1 MSKHPFL
8 SHVAGM
14 RGIAIFL
21 VVWFHLSS
29 CNPVLPVWASLPC
42 GYYGVD
48 IFLVIMGYFLISG
61 FVKRPDYSLS
71 QFAES
76 KVMRIIPPM
85 AIMIMLAFAACMWE
99 MDFKELRTIAK
110 TGLGAMLGYANYQL
124 IDSSAGYFAEDST
137 LNAYLHTWYLAVT
150 LQVFALGYALFA
162 LLRKCSH
169 RTILGVLGSIA
180 FISLLWHQAENI
192 RSFLVWLGMPTCGP
206 RELASYYDTLPRL
219 WEILAGGLILYLPSL
234 HRKWLNSTWAALGLV
249 LMLLP
254 AFLSPLQ
261 GINLALPVVAGTL
274 LVIRY
279 LPQSMLNPLINNRVL
294 LWLGKISFSVYLVHM
309 PLIVLYRANQ
319 LHAPGLAWSCLLMLL
334 SMAIGYM
341 FWFSVEKRRFS
352 RRAVLC
358 LWLGATA
365 LCGVADATRGL
376 QKLWNAKSNAI
387 DIPRY
392 TEWEA
397 CYDET
402 CLSGLDRTLHKDEGG
417 WHTMAA
423 GKNKA
428 LDTPLLWLGR
438 PSTPAD
444 KPSFVLIGDSHA
456 QAFFAGFDI
465 CSKEAGITGVYLSSI
480 MIPFWDREVLPITKQ
495 YYYNRAKGESFMA
508 WLRAQPQLR
517 TIIIA
522 QYWTRFSNLTLDW
535 DRRPVVPGTESNAAA
550 LREFCKQVKS
560 CGKEVIILGPL
571 PDFSGSKTLSYARWL
586 NRKGLPAEAEQP
598 AYICHEKDFTPRFA
612 RETAT
617 LNQLQNE
624 GLCHV
629 LHPAAHMFNN
639 GVCKAIDDGVIQYK
653 DANHITCEGAASV
666 LRKLLPDLLPL
677 LKPEKE

>member
-1 MSKHPFL
+1 MSKQPFL

-14 RGIAIFL
+14 RGVAILL

-29 CNPVLPVWASLPC
+29 FNPGLPGWASLPC

-61 FVKRPDYSLS
+61 FVKRPDYSLR

-150 LQVFALGYALFA
+150 LQVYVLGYALFA
-162 LLRKCSH
+162 RLRKCSS

-180 FISLLWHQAENI
+180 LLSLLWHQAGNI
-192 RSFLVWLGMPTCGP
+192 RSFLVWLGMPSFGP

-219 WEILAGGLILYLPSL
+219 WEILAGGLILYLPPV
-234 HRKWLNSTWAALGLV
+234 RRQWLGATWAALGLV

-261 GINLALPVVAGTL
+261 GISLALPVVGGTL

-279 LPQSMLNPLINNRVL
+279 LPQTMLAPLMNNRVL

-309 PLIVLYRANQ
+309 PLIVLYRASRLQ
-319 LHAPGLAWSCLLMLL
+319 APGLAWSCLLLLL
-334 SMAIGYM
+334 SLGIGYL
-341 FWFSVEKRRFS
+341 FWYTVEKRRFS
-352 RRAVLC
+352 WKAVLC
-358 LWLGATA
+358 LWLGGTA

-376 QKLWNAKSNAI
+376 QKLWNAESNAI
-387 DIPRY
+387 DIPKY

-397 CYDET
+397 CYDEA
-402 CLSGLDRTLHKDEGG
+402 CLSGLDRPLHMDEGG

-423 GKNKA
+423 GRNKA

-438 PSTPAD
+438 PATPTD

-456 QAFFAGFDI
+456 QAFFASFDT

-480 MIPFWDREVLPITKQ
+480 MIPFWNREVLPVTPQ

-522 QYWTRFSNLTLDW
+522 QYWTRFSTLDLDW
-535 DRRPVVPGTESNAAA
+535 DKRPVAPGVEVNATA
-550 LREFCKQVKS
+550 LREFCEQVKS
-560 CGKEVIILGPL
+560 CGKEIIILGPL
-571 PDFSGSKTLSYARWL
+571 PDFTGNKILSYARWL
-586 NRKGLPAEAEQP
+586 SRKGLPAEAEHP
-598 AYICHEKDFTPRFA
+598 SYICHEKDFTARFA
-612 RETAT
+612 REIAA
-617 LNQLQNE
+617 LNQLQAE

-629 LHPAAHMFNN
+629 LHPAAHMFTN
-639 GVCKAIDDGVIQYK
+639 GVCKAIDDGVIMYK
-653 DANHITCEGAASV
+653 DANHITGAGAEAV
-666 LRKLLPDLLPL
+666 LRKLLPELLPL
-677 LKPEKE
+677 LQPTKE

>member
-1 MSKHPFL
+1 MSGKHFL
-8 SHVAGM
+8 NHVAGM
-14 RGIAIFL
+14 RGVAILL

-29 CNPVLPVWASLPC
+29 CNTNLPAWASLPC

-48 IFLVIMGYFLISG
+48 LFLVMMGYFLISG
-61 FVKRPDYSLS
+61 FVKRPDHSLR

-85 AIMIMLAFAACMWE
+85 AIMIILAFAACMWE

-150 LQVFALGYALFA
+150 LQVYVLGYALFA
-162 LLRKCSH
+162 LLRRSSR
-169 RTILGVLGSIA
+169 RTILIVLGSLA
-180 FISLLWHQAENI
+180 LLSLLWHQAENI
-192 RSFLVWLGMPTCGP
+192 RGFLVWLGMPSFGP

-219 WEILAGGLILYLPSL
+219 WEILAGGLILYLPPV
-234 HRKWLNSTWAALGLV
+234 RRQWVATIWAALGLV

-261 GINLALPVVAGTL
+261 GISLALPVVAGTL

-279 LPQSMLNPLINNRVL
+279 LPQTMLEPLLNNRVL

-309 PLIVLYRANQ
+309 PLIVLYRAGTLQ
-319 LHAPGLAWSCLLMLL
+319 APGLPWSCLLLLL
-334 SMAIGYM
+334 SLGIGYL
-341 FWFSVEKRRFS
+341 FWYTVEKRRFS
-352 RRAVLC
+352 WKGVLC
-358 LWLGATA
+358 LWLGGAV

-376 QKLWNAKSNAI
+376 QKLWNAESNAI
-387 DIPRY
+387 DIPKY

-397 CYDET
+397 CYDEA
-402 CLSGLDRTLHKDEGG
+402 CLSGLDRTLHMDEGG

-438 PSTPAD
+438 PATPAD
-444 KPSFVLIGDSHA
+444 KPTFVLIGDSHA
-456 QAFFAGFDI
+456 QSFFAGFDT
-465 CSKEAGITGVYLSSI
+465 CSKEVGITGLYLSSI
-480 MIPFWDREVLPITKQ
+480 MIPFWNREVLPVTRQ

-508 WLRAQPQLR
+508 WLRAQQQLR
-517 TIIIA
+517 TVIIA
-522 QYWTRFSNLTLDW
+522 QYWTRFSTLNLDW
-535 DRRPVVPGTESNAAA
+535 DKRPVAPGIESNTAA

-571 PDFSGSKTLSYARWL
+571 PDFAGNKILSYARWL
-586 NRKGLPAEAEQP
+586 NRKGLPTEAEHP
-598 AYICHEKDFTPRFA
+598 AYICHEKDFTARFDCEIA
-612 RETAT
+612 A
-617 LNQLQNE
+617 LNQLQAE
-624 GLCHV
+624 GLCHI
-629 LHPAAHMFNN
+629 LHPAAHMFTN
-639 GVCKAIDDGVIQYK
+639 GICKAIDGGVIVYK
-653 DANHITCEGAASV
+653 DANHITGVGAATV

-677 LKPEKE
+677 LQPAKE